1 MFKIFVKFKCF
12 DGKRNDFVK
21 RVKEEGIL
29 DLIRGEDGCH
39 LYEYYYSDEREN
51 ELLLIEMWE
60 SPEHQQIHIKTPH
73 MDKLRSFKNDYI
85 YETEIGEFFTK

>member
-1 MFKIFVKFKCF
+1 MFKIFVKFKCYE
-12 DGKRNDFVK
+12 GKRCEFVK

-29 DLIRGEDGCH
+29 DLIRAEDGCQ
-39 LYEYYYSDEREN
+39 LYEYYYSDQRCD
-51 ELLLIEMWE
+51 ELLLIEIWE
-60 SPEHQQIHIKTPH
+60 TPEHQQIHIKTPH